1 MDDTGDALKQLFR
14 EQAHTLEDFWGRRTN
29 SPHFERGFTLFG
41 RPAILTSNYA
51 LTLNALDYSLPL
63 FSTAPTTS
71 HPPLSIQFIVRESPH
86 PPGPPPENL
95 SAIARYTGLE
105 SWLSIQLGAWG
116 HCQIDTDKG
125 TAIAILEPSLAERPD
140 LISRHLLNTIFTNL
154 LFGCGFAMLH
164 CTGLIREDKVLLLMA
179 PHNSGKSTTAL
190 RLVLAGY
197 QLLSDSQIYVSPD
210 SDELELLG
218 FPVGKAKLR
227 KDMIGE
233 FPALQPFL
241 ATEQVRDE
249 TKYSLDLRHLEPNWV
264 HDSAF
269 RPTSVDLCLLTRTN
283 TEYTDLLPATRLEA
297 MNAAIQNSIFYDTP
311 QGWERN
317 LTLIEKCLHHAR
329 FHHLRVGRKAE
340 GIVATVNQLME
351 TIPYEY

>member
-1 MDDTGDALKQLFR
+1 MDDSGDELKQIFM
-14 EQAHTLEDFWGRRTN
+14 EQAHTLEDFWGRRETI
-29 SPHFERGFTLFG
+29 PQYERGFTLFG
-41 RPAILTSNYA
+41 RPARLTSNHA
-51 LTLNALDYSLPL
+51 LALNALDHSLPL
-63 FSTAPTTS
+63 FSTAPATS
-71 HPPLSIQFIVRESPH
+71 HTPLSIQFIVRESPH
-86 PPGPPPENL
+86 TPGPPPENL
-95 SAIARYTGLE
+95 SAITRYTGLD

-116 HCQIDTDKG
+116 HCHIDTAKG

-164 CTGLIREDKVLLLMA
+164 CTGLIRDGRVLLLMA

-227 KDMIGE
+227 KDMVGE
-233 FPALQPFL
+233 FPAVHPFL
-241 ATEQVRDE
+241 ATEQVRNE
-249 TKYSLDLRHLEPNWV
+249 TKYSLDLRHLEPTWV

-269 RPTSVDLCLLTRTN
+269 RPTAVDLCLLTRAN
-283 TEYTDLLPATRLEA
+283 TEQTQWVPATRLEA
-297 MNAAIQNSIFYDTP
+297 MNATIQNSIFYDTP

-317 LTLIEKCLHHAR
+317 LTLIEKCLNHAR
-329 FHHLRVGRKAE
+329 FHHLRIGRKAE

-351 TIPYEY
+351 TIPYD